1 MFLSSLAVGMLLVPV
16 SLLFLKP
23 MTRELTTCV
32 VAVSVLVFMFAM
44 SVMVEAGAYDTVLGG
59 AAYVLDAYVYADTN

>member
-1 MFLSSLAVGMLLVPV
+1 MLLVPV

-32 VAVSVLVFMFAM
+32 VAVSVLVFMVAM
-44 SVMVEAGAYDTVLGG
+44 SVVVEARAYDMVIGG
-59 AAYVLDAYVYADTN
+59 AAYVLDSYVCADTN